1 MSRPPPADP
10 ARDDSRRRDRRT
22 AWLAAGGVLVLLV
35 GLYSAAVAVAG
46 DQIAAG
52 TRVAGVGIGGLTPSE
67 AGARLRIDLRPRVD
81 EPIDISAAGTETVL
95 DPVEAGLRLDVAAT
109 VDRAG
114 DGDRI
119 HPLAVWEA
127 FFGGDRVAPVVR
139 VDQQRLLGALRAL
152 ADRTQ
157 VAPVEPVV
165 TFDGA
170 RPVVQR
176 PRPGSRLDV
185 GRSAVAV
192 RDAWLVDER
201 TVELPVTSVSPHVD
215 RAHLREAM
223 AGRVAVLV
231 STPIELR
238 FPGRVVRLVPQ
249 RYAPALSVR
258 VADGRLRTIVN
269 LLQLSR
275 RLAGI
280 IESVERPARN
290 ARVDRVRGRLR
301 VVPARDGIQVSP
313 RGVARAVLHAAAAP
327 QMRAAGVA
335 RTRVEAERS
344 TREARRALKE
354 RRPGGPGP
362 TGPGGNGPG
371 GNGPGGNGPGHDG
384 LGGARP

>member
-185 GRSAVAV
+185 G
-192 RDAWLVDER
+192 
-201 TVELPVTSVSPHVD
+201 
-215 RAHLREAM
+215 
-223 AGRVAVLV
+223 
-231 STPIELR
+231 
-238 FPGRVVRLVPQ
+238 
-249 RYAPALSVR
+249 
-258 VADGRLRTIVN
+258 
-269 LLQLSR
+269 
-275 RLAGI
+275 
-280 IESVERPARN
+280 
-290 ARVDRVRGRLR
+290 
-301 VVPARDGIQVSP
+301 
-313 RGVARAVLHAAAAP
+313 
-327 QMRAAGVA
+327 
-335 RTRVEAERS
+335 
-344 TREARRALKE
+344 
-354 RRPGGPGP
+354 
-362 TGPGGNGPG
+362 
-371 GNGPGGNGPGHDG
+371 
-384 LGGARP
+384 